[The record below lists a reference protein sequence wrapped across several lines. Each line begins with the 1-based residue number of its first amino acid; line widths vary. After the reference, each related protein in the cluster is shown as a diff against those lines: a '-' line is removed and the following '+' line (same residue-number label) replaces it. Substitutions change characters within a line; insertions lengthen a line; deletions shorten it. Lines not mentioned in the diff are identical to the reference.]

1 MNDYQIYAD
10 SACDISPSLLAEWD
24 VKYCSLSFLFDDSEK
39 SYQNDEMSAADFYKK
54 IREGHS
60 AVTSSVNSETFLE
73 VFRTTLEAGKD
84 LLYIGFS
91 SGLSATYA
99 SACAAIAEL
108 REAFPERKI
117 LAVDSLAASAGY
129 GLLLYLTVQKKKQ
142 GATIEEAA
150 AFAEDTKLHICH
162 WFTVD
167 DLKALLKGGRV
178 KKAIGALGGALD
190 LKPVLHMDNAGHLI
204 PMSIARGRK
213 GSLKAIVKK
222 YGELAL
228 HPGKGPIFI
237 SNGDCLDDVKRIEEM
252 LKEKYG
258 PGLDLIA
265 DVGPVI
271 GSHTGA
277 GVLALFFEGKER

>member
-1 MNDYQIYAD
+1 MASYQIFTD
-10 SACDISPSLLAEWD
+10 SACDIAPETLKAWD

-39 SYQNDEMSAADFYKK
+39 SYDNYEMPAKAFYEK
-54 IREGHS
+54 IRQGHS
-60 AVTSSVNSETFLE
+60 AVTSSVNTEAFLDA
-73 VFRTTLEAGKD
+73 FRETLEEGKD
-84 LLYIGFS
+84 ILYIGFS
-91 SGLSATYA
+91 SGLSATY
-99 SACAAIAEL
+99 SCACAAASEL
-108 REAFPERKI
+108 RDAFPSRRI
-117 LAVDSLAASAGY
+117 LTVDTLAASAGF
-129 GLLLYLTVQKKKQ
+129 GLILYLTVQKRDA
-142 GATIEEAA
+142 GATLEEAA
-150 AFAEDTKLHICH
+150 AFAEAEKLHVCH

-178 KKAIGALGGALD
+178 KRAIGALGGALN
-190 LKPVLHMDNAGHLI
+190 LKPVLHMDNEGHLI

-228 HPGKGPIFI
+228 HPGRGPIFI
-237 SNGDCLDDVKRIEEM
+237 SHGDCLDDVKAIEAM
-252 LKEKYG
+252 LKSQYG